1 MYIYIYVCIY
11 VYIFYYIY
19 KVFTYNVYNVSFKNK
34 LLLKKVST
42 AVCKKFS
49 SKIQMGYKTFLKFST
64 SSKSSTFLL
73 PACFR
78 AKSFI
83 FSTTDFAN

>member
-1 MYIYIYVCIY
+1 MCEYHGTKNRLRLKRTTSIHIYVYIYIYVCIY

-49 SKIQMGYKTFLKFST
+49 SKIQMGY
-64 SSKSSTFLL
+64 
-73 PACFR
+73 
-78 AKSFI
+78 
-83 FSTTDFAN
+83 

>member
-1 MYIYIYVCIY
+1 MCEYHGTKNCFSLKKTTSIYIYI
-11 VYIFYYIY
+11 YIY

-49 SKIQMGYKTFLKFST
+49 SKI
-64 SSKSSTFLL
+64 
-73 PACFR
+73 
-78 AKSFI
+78 
-83 FSTTDFAN
+83 

>member
-1 MYIYIYVCIY
+1 MYVYI
-11 VYIFYYIY
+11 YIFYYIY

-49 SKIQMGYKTFLKFST
+49 SKIQMGY
-64 SSKSSTFLL
+64 
-73 PACFR
+73 
-78 AKSFI
+78 
-83 FSTTDFAN
+83 